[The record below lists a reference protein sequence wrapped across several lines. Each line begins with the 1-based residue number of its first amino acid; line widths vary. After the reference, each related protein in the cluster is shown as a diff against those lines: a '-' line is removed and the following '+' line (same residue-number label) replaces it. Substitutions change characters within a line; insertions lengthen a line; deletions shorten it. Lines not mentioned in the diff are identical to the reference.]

1 MAHTHSAAHEGGHE
15 HEANYGHI
23 SVRTYWVVFAALM
36 GLMALTVG
44 AYYIE
49 KLVLPLPE
57 IVAVGIAMLI
67 AVSKT
72 ALIMVFFMH
81 LKVSSRLAQIFAA
94 SSFVWLLIMFT
105 IIMGDYFAKGWPPQ
119 KGPLNGGPPSSYAA
133 PAAPAAGWRA
143 L

>member
-1 MAHTHSAAHEGGHE
+1 MANTYSAAHEGGHE
-15 HEANYGHI
+15 HEGHYGHI
-23 SVRTYWVVFAALM
+23 PLRTYWMVFGALM

-44 AYYIE
+44 AYYLE

-57 IVAVGIAMLI
+57 VVAVGIAMLI
-67 AVSKT
+67 AICKT

-81 LKVSSRLAQIFAA
+81 LKVSSKLARVFAA
-94 SSFVWLLIMFT
+94 SSFVWLMIMFT

-119 KGPLNGGPPSSYAA
+119 QGPLTAPASYTA
-133 PAAPAAGWRA
+133 PAAPAEGWLA

>member
-1 MAHTHSAAHEGGHE
+1 MAHTHSADHSGEGS
-15 HEANYGHI
+15 YGHI
-23 SVRTYWVVFAALM
+23 SVRTYWVVFGALM

-49 KLVLPLPE
+49 KLLLPLPE

-67 AVSKT
+67 AITKT

-94 SSFVWLLIMFT
+94 SAFVWLAIMFT
-105 IIMGDYFAKGWPPQ
+105 IIMGDYFARGWPPQ
-119 KGPLNGGPPSSYAA
+119 QGPLSGAPTSYVA
-133 PAAPAAGWRA
+133 PDDVGWRA